1 MDAESLP
8 HPEPRLLAWRIE
20 QAQAEQVDQ
29 TPLPGR
35 VGRPSLHVAGG
46 RAIYTGPRALFSVAL
61 GVGLGG
67 AVSDEDMDRMEALL
81 GQDGGAVR
89 IELGPFCDPSL
100 ARALARRRYVVES
113 FQLVW
118 WRRPAADVPP
128 LSPGVTVRPLGP
140 GEERTWAQLFFHAY
154 AERPA
159 TAEVE
164 LSGGLHLTRAPCNTC
179 FLACVDGEPR
189 GVGVVSE
196 TGGVALLSGD
206 GVPPPY
212 RGRGLQLALIHARLA
227 WAAERGCDVASASTE
242 PATASQRS
250 YEKAGFRCAY
260 PKLIMARTPPG
271 T

>member
-1 MDAESLP
+1 MDAVSLP

-67 AVSDEDMDRMEALL
+67 PVCAGDLERIESLL

-89 IELGPFCDPSL
+89 VELSPFCDPSL
-100 ARALARRRYVVES
+100 GRELARRGYGVEH

-118 WRRPAADVPP
+118 WRRPGPVPAP
-128 LSPGVTVRPLGP
+128 PPGVTVRPLRV
-140 GEERTWAQLFFHAY
+140 GEERTWAGLFFQAHTG
-154 AERPA
+154 RPA
-159 TAEVE
+159 AAEVE
-164 LSGGLHLTRAPCNTC
+164 LTSGLNLTRAPCNTC
-179 FLACVDGEPR
+179 FLACVREEPR
-189 GVGVVSE
+189 GVGVVSA

-212 RGRGLQLALIHARLA
+212 RGQGLQLALIHARLA
-227 WAAERGCDVASASTE
+227 WAAEQGCDVATAATE
-242 PATASQRS
+242 PSTASQRS

-260 PKLIMARTPPG
+260 PKLVMVRPFPG

>member
-1 MDAESLP
+1 MDARS
-8 HPEPRLLAWRIE
+8 LAWRIE

-61 GVGLGG
+61 GVGLRGVVR
-67 AVSDEDMDRMEALL
+67 AEDVDRMEALL
-81 GQDGGAVR
+81 GQGGGAVR
-89 IELGPFCDPSL
+89 IELGPFSDATLS
-100 ARALARRRYVVES
+100 RELARRRYAVES

-118 WRRPAADVPP
+118 WRPPAAAPP
-128 LSPGVTVRPLGP
+128 PPPGVTVRPVAT
-140 GEERTWAQLFFHAY
+140 GEERTWAELFFHAY
-154 AERPA
+154 AGRPA
-159 TAEVE
+159 MAEVE
-164 LSGGLHLTRAPCNTC
+164 LQGGLNLTRTPCNTC

-189 GVGVVSE
+189 GVGVVSATE
-196 TGGVALLSGD
+196 GVALLSGD

-227 WAAERGCDVASASTE
+227 WAAERGCDVATASTE
-242 PATASQRS
+242 PSTASQRS

-260 PKLIMARTPPG
+260 PKLIMVRPAPG

>member
-1 MDAESLP
+1 MDAETLP

-46 RAIYTGPRALFSVAL
+46 RAIYTGPRALYSVAL

-67 AVSDEDMDRMEALL
+67 AVSAEDLDRIEALL

-100 ARALARRRYVVES
+100 RQELARRSYAVED

-118 WRRPAADVPP
+118 WRPP
-128 LSPGVTVRPLGP
+128 GGGPPPPPGVTVRPLEV
-140 GEERTWAQLFFHAY
+140 GEERTWAGLFFHAY
-154 AERPA
+154 AGRPVS
-159 TAEVE
+159 TDVE
-164 LSGGLHLTRAPCNTC
+164 LAGGLNLTRTPCNTC

-189 GVGVVSE
+189 GVGVVSA

-206 GVPPPY
+206 GVPWPY
-212 RGRGLQLALIHARLA
+212 QGRGLQLALIRARLA
-227 WAAERGCDVASASTE
+227 WAAEQGCDVATAATAPS
-242 PATASQRS
+242 TASQRS

-260 PKLIMARTPPG
+260 PKLIMVRTPPG
-271 T
+271 A

>member
-1 MDAESLP
+1 MDARSLP

-35 VGRPSLHVAGG
+35 AGHPSLHVAGG

-67 AVSDEDMDRMEALL
+67 PVSAEDVDRIESLL
-81 GQDGGAVR
+81 SQDGGAVR
-89 IELGPFCDPSL
+89 IELNPFCDPSL
-100 ARALARRRYVVES
+100 SQELARRRYGVEH

-118 WRRPAADVPP
+118 WRPPGPAPAPP
-128 LSPGVTVRPLGP
+128 PGVTVRPLRA
-140 GEERTWAQLFFHAY
+140 GEERTWAGLFFHAY
-154 AERPA
+154 TGRRAG
-159 TAEVE
+159 AEVE
-164 LSGGLHLTRAPCNTC
+164 LTGGLNLTRTPCNTC

-189 GVGVVSE
+189 GVGVVSA

-206 GVPPPY
+206 GVAPPY
-212 RGRGLQLALIHARLA
+212 RGQGLQLALIHARVA
-227 WAAERGCDVASASTE
+227 WAAERGCDVATAATE
-242 PATASQRS
+242 PSTASQRS

-260 PKLIMARTPPG
+260 PKLVMVRPPLG